1 MDIQKKLYAVL
12 NEVMI
17 MEIIKRE
24 AIRFSDREQLSY
36 NMMTA
41 CMEGLIRNAT
51 DPNLV
56 ELATKICD
64 NLYDLGLYFEE
75 DM

>member
-1 MDIQKKLYAVL
+1 
-12 NEVMI
+12 

-24 AIRFSDREQLSY
+24 LIRFSDKEQSSY
-36 NMMTA
+36 NMMAA
-41 CMEGLIRNAT
+41 CMEGIVRNAT

-64 NLYDLGLYFEE
+64 NLYAFSFYFEE

>member
-1 MDIQKKLYAVL
+1 
-12 NEVMI
+12 
-17 MEIIKRE
+17 MEIIKKE
-24 AIRFSDREQLSY
+24 AIRFSDRENLSY
-36 NMMTA
+36 TMMVA
-41 CMEGLIRNAT
+41 CMEGIIRNAT

-64 NLYDLGLYFEE
+64 SLYDLNLYFQE